1 MILAEITV
9 NSTVYYC
16 STEGY
21 QGLEFYYPFIV
32 SMPRLDIGPV
42 GKGGLIGVQ
51 LGDIVLTKDPHN
63 ENHPFGGGRFND
75 LITNSNQYL
84 CKILWSENREV
95 LHDAAIS
102 LLALDANTLTF
113 TLADK
118 AYEQTLKRYSITQ
131 KWNYVEEVKNT
142 NPLTCEVPNHE
153 FVVGQR
159 VVFSNMTGAGIEL
172 NYSKTSDNYYVIG
185 SVNGD
190 DVGLLDKED
199 NGVDPVDITT
209 GVCTF
214 DNGTD
219 SYSGDRIPKNR
230 IGIPAYV
237 PFTHGTVFHKTPVV
251 RRWETEVANPNMLT
265 GNSNFPLEVY
275 EDGVLIGT
283 TDPTSSE
290 YFDRLPDA
298 DVIYLNNAMAEGDL
312 SISGR
317 SANGG
322 TLKELFQY
330 FATKLG
336 LGFDDSK
343 A

>member
-172 NYSKTSDNYYVIG
+172 NYDGDLDNYYIVA
-185 SVNGD
+185 SVSGD
-190 DVGLLDKED
+190 DVGLKDSENVD
-199 NGVDPVDITT
+199 VDPSGVTT
-209 GVCTF
+209 GTVTYDGGLS
-214 DNGTD
+214 DN
-219 SYSGDRIPKNR
+219 IPKNR

-237 PFTHGTVFHKTPVV
+237 PFTHGDVFHKTPVI
-251 RRWETEVANPNMLT
+251 RRSEREVANPNMEY
-265 GNSNFPLEVY
+265 GNLAYPLELY
-275 EDGVLIGT
+275 EDGVLVGS

-290 YFDRLPDA
+290 YFNRLPTDT
-298 DVIYLNNAMAEGDL
+298 VIYLNSALAEGDL

-317 SANGG
+317 SRNGS
-322 TLKELFQY
+322 TLTELFNY
-330 FATKLG
+330 FATELN
-336 LGFDDSK
+336 LGFNSDK